1 MKSMFGVFAVL
12 LLVTASPLLAQDRDM
27 QITPWAS
34 QVDLQGENEFEDG
47 LTSEFEDGTGMGLSF
62 NRFFSRYFS
71 VEGSV
76 FSLRNEARLLIDEE
90 TPINLGRVKLTPITL
105 GVQFHPLRQ
114 SRIDPYIGA
123 GGAYVLT
130 NNLSSSDLSA
140 GGVGPI
146 DLEDTPTY
154 YLNAGIGVQILGGLG
169 IVVDGRYIPVETE
182 SRSELTGVTQDLEF
196 SPRILSVGLRLRF

>member
-1 MKSMFGVFAVL
+1 MKSMLKFVALAVFLIA
-12 LLVTASPLLAQDRDM
+12 TPLLAQDRDM
-27 QITPWAS
+27 QITPWVS

-62 NRFFSRYFS
+62 NKFLSPFFS

-76 FSLRNEARLLIDEE
+76 FSLRNEARLVVDNQNSIG
-90 TPINLGRVKLTPITL
+90 LGRVKLTPITL

-146 DLEDTPTY
+146 ELEDAPTY
-154 YLNAGIGVQILGGLG
+154 YLNAGLGVQILGGLG
-169 IVVDGRYIPVETE
+169 IVVDGRYMPVETK
-182 SRSELTGVTQDLEF
+182 SRSEVTGVEQDLEF
-196 SPRILSVGLRLRF
+196 SPRVLSLGLRLRF